1 MSEAG
6 IGVLVMGAPEGALRQ
21 DAERNRQR
29 ILTAA
34 RELFA
39 EQGLEVPV
47 ERIAARAQV
56 GVGTLYRRF
65 PTKEALIDAIFEA
78 RLAEYVQVAERALEH
93 DDGWGGLREFL
104 EAALELQARDRGLKE
119 ILVNDR
125 HGRQGVGARR
135 GRVGPLIQALVGRAQ
150 REGKL
155 RADVTPTD
163 IAMIMWSAGAVMDAT
178 GAVAPRLWRRHLG
191 LVLDA
196 LATPV
201 PTRLVE
207 PPLTRAQLRAAQ
219 SGSPQAARGPAG
231 NSCDPGRDGV
241 TRITSAR

>member
-1 MSEAG
+1 MT
-6 IGVLVMGAPEGALRQ
+6 GAPVGTLRQ

-29 ILTAA
+29 ILAAA

-39 EQGLEVPV
+39 ERGLEVSV
-47 ERIAARAQV
+47 ERIAARAGV
-56 GVGTLYRRF
+56 GIGTLYRRF

-93 DDGWGGLREFL
+93 EDGWGGLRDFL

-119 ILVNDR
+119 ILVSER
-125 HGRQGVGARR
+125 HGRQGVEA
-135 GRVGPLIQALVGRAQ
+135 GRDRLGPLIAALVGRAQ

-155 RADVTPTD
+155 RADLTPAD
-163 IAMIMWSAGAVMDAT
+163 MAMIMWSAGGVMDLTA
-178 GAVAPRLWRRHLG
+178 AVAPNLWRRHLG

-219 SGSPQAARGPAG
+219 SGSPRAAAG
-231 NSCDPGRDGV
+231 AVRVIAGKRDV
-241 TRITSAR
+241 TSTHSAR